1 MKVRVSNELCR
12 YGVDMGFKKWAMS
25 RLESGP
31 VDPDRMIDVQ
41 HVAMWQ
47 GPMVLGALQDQ
58 GIMAHIIEDHSA
70 KITGE
75 AFIPRSRVMVRASDY
90 AAAAEVIHDVLNGEV
105 IEPHFDGEVIEP
117 SFDGEVIEPKFD
129 VNRVEC
135 RGSDAALE

>member
-1 MKVRVSNELCR
+1 
-12 YGVDMGFKKWAMS
+12 MGFKRWALS
-25 RLESGP
+25 RLGSGP
-31 VDPDRMIDVQ
+31 VDPDRMVDVQ

-58 GIMAHIIEDHSA
+58 GIVAHIIEDHSA

-90 AAAAEVIHDVLNGEV
+90 AEAAEVIHDVLNGEV

-117 SFDGEVIEPKFD
+117 HFDGEVIEPHFD
-129 VNRVEC
+129 VEVIEPKFGDNHVEC